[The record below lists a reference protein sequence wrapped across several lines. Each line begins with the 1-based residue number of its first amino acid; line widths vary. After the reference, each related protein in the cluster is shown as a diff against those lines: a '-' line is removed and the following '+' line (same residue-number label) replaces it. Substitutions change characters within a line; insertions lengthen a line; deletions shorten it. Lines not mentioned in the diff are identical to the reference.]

1 MASYLR
7 PRRGK
12 KSTAESQGL
21 VLKRGEVFF
30 ECPDTGVGTGAGKIK
45 VGDGSTAYSSLPYF
59 LEQTNVE
66 NSTIGFTDTSSATA
80 SSNNATYL
88 TNIKPANSLKT
99 IFTNLKQ
106 LLYNYN
112 SQLTSL
118 NNDLIK
124 AIVVSNKTSY
134 TINAGNAERIILNA
148 NNSPFLDHKIIGLC
162 FLSIGEYTSSNS
174 VCNLI
179 IYGYEFNNNGY
190 PAVHVRNYNNTK
202 YTFAI
207 DTIRFVCFYK
217 NNT

>member
-12 KSTAESQGL
+12 KSTAESQAL

-59 LEQTNVE
+59 LQQTNVE
-66 NSTIGFTDTSSATA
+66 NSTIGFTDTSSATD
-80 SSNNATYL
+80 SSNNPTYL

-118 NNDLIK
+118 NNDKFQFEKVDAGTNSSILDE
-124 AIVVSNKTSY
+124 N
-134 TINAGNAERIILNA
+134 INENVIRILAYNGNNCYITFRAYWTYIQFKITPSTVQLRFKYGNSSAWSEFKNIIN
-148 NNSPFLDHKIIGLC
+148 
-162 FLSIGEYTSSNS
+162 
-174 VCNLI
+174 
-179 IYGYEFNNNGY
+179 
-190 PAVHVRNYNNTK
+190 
-202 YTFAI
+202 
-207 DTIRFVCFYK
+207 
-217 NNT
+217 

>member
-12 KSTAESQGL
+12 KSTAESQAL

-66 NSTIGFTDTSSATA
+66 NSTIGFTDSSSATA

-118 NNDLIK
+118 NNDRLVRKYIP
-124 AIVVSNKTSY
+124 NTDNLDDYKTIGVYSY
-134 TINAGNAERIILNA
+134 TGRYNITSGFLNYGIMVVL
-148 NNSPFLDHKIIGLC
+148 NPEGGYIVQVIFNEVYGGKIIYRG
-162 FLSIGEYTSSNS
+162 TRNS
-174 VCNLI
+174 GTLWSDWITLHNV
-179 IYGYEFNNNGY
+179 
-190 PAVHVRNYNNTK
+190 
-202 YTFAI
+202 
-207 DTIRFVCFYK
+207 
-217 NNT
+217 